1 MYEDNKVLI
10 KGRVALEEERAARLM
25 CSELIPFTSMPR
37 EVWVR
42 FPDKEAFLSREKEL
56 YEILD
61 SFDGKDETVVYC
73 VAEKAIKRLPKNHA
87 TQVCEG
93 LILRLETAFGK
104 DSVKVV
110 EKTLEKRR

>member
-1 MYEDNKVLI
+1 M
-10 KGRVALEEERAARLM
+10 EEERAARLI
-25 CSELIPFTSMPR
+25 CSEIVPFTAMPR

-42 FPDKEAFLSREKEL
+42 FPGKEDFLQREKEL

-61 SFDGKDETVVYC
+61 SYDGKDETVVYC
-73 VAEKAIKRLPKNHA
+73 VAEKAIKRLPKNHS
-87 TQVCEG
+87 TQICEAM
-93 LILRLETAFGK
+93 ILRLESTFGK